1 MTRELPF
8 FRSPLFKLEV
18 GSIEATI
25 TDNGSFFLLNLLAA
39 FHKTITSSKRYA
51 IFMGTSQKKELD
63 VSSTEK
69 ELTPDQTLGLVS
81 LSLMQKLSQKDPSF
95 SWLEED
101 KIEKV
106 NLKNLRDRL
115 ELTQLAINTGAPLTT
130 SEVTAL
136 IGAKPGKS
144 KLERAGL
151 LATKIARNVWKIS
164 KISQG
169 NSFYR
174 N

>member
-1 MTRELPF
+1 
-8 FRSPLFKLEV
+8 
-18 GSIEATI
+18 
-25 TDNGSFFLLNLLAA
+25 
-39 FHKTITSSKRYA
+39 
-51 IFMGTSQKKELD
+51 MGTSQQKEPNNLESKKEL
-63 VSSTEK
+63 S
-69 ELTPDQTLGLVS
+69 PDQTLGLVS
-81 LSLMQKLSQKDPSF
+81 LSLMQKLYQKDSSF
-95 SWLEED
+95 SWLEEE
-101 KIEKV
+101 KSEKV

-115 ELTQLAINTGAPLTT
+115 ELTQLAINTGAPLST

-151 LATKIARNVWKIS
+151 LATKIARNLWKLS
-164 KISQG
+164 KTSQG

>member
-1 MTRELPF
+1 
-8 FRSPLFKLEV
+8 
-18 GSIEATI
+18 
-25 TDNGSFFLLNLLAA
+25 
-39 FHKTITSSKRYA
+39 
-51 IFMGTSQKKELD
+51 MGTSQQKESSNSGSKKEL
-63 VSSTEK
+63 S
-69 ELTPDQTLGLVS
+69 PDQTLGLVS
-81 LSLMQKLSQKDPSF
+81 LSLMQKLYQKDSSF
-95 SWLEED
+95 SWLEEE
-101 KIEKV
+101 KSEKV

-151 LATKIARNVWKIS
+151 LATKIARNLWKIS
-164 KISQG
+164 KTSQG

>member
-1 MTRELPF
+1 
-8 FRSPLFKLEV
+8 
-18 GSIEATI
+18 
-25 TDNGSFFLLNLLAA
+25 
-39 FHKTITSSKRYA
+39 
-51 IFMGTSQKKELD
+51 MGTSQKKEPN
-63 VSSTEK
+63 VSGTEK

-81 LSLMQKLSQKDPSF
+81 LSLQKLSQKDPSF

-164 KISQG
+164 KTSQG

>member
-1 MTRELPF
+1 
-8 FRSPLFKLEV
+8 
-18 GSIEATI
+18 
-25 TDNGSFFLLNLLAA
+25 
-39 FHKTITSSKRYA
+39 
-51 IFMGTSQKKELD
+51 MGTSQQNEPNNSGNKKEL
-63 VSSTEK
+63 ST
-69 ELTPDQTLGLVS
+69 DQTLGLVS
-81 LSLMQKLSQKDPSF
+81 LSLMQKLYQKDSSF
-95 SWLEED
+95 SWLEEE
-101 KIEKV
+101 KSEKV

-151 LATKIARNVWKIS
+151 LATKIARNLWKLS
-164 KISQG
+164 KTSQG

>member
-1 MTRELPF
+1 
-8 FRSPLFKLEV
+8 
-18 GSIEATI
+18 
-25 TDNGSFFLLNLLAA
+25 
-39 FHKTITSSKRYA
+39 
-51 IFMGTSQKKELD
+51 MGTSQQKESSNSGSKKEL
-63 VSSTEK
+63 S
-69 ELTPDQTLGLVS
+69 PDQTLGLVS
-81 LSLMQKLSQKDPSF
+81 LSLMQKLYQKDSSF
-95 SWLEED
+95 SWLEEE
-101 KIEKV
+101 KSEKV

-151 LATKIARNVWKIS
+151 LATKIARNLWKLS
-164 KISQG
+164 KTSQG